1 MTFPTTPIPTEN
13 LDSDADD
20 PSLARVDLLQ
30 AVETLNTIMDEANT
44 AFGVCVLGSGGFINA
59 AQIPD
64 NLVSTTSLS
73 LSPTNGRVN
82 LDYVLRMTKI
92 PKSSLVLQTD
102 LAAGDIVV
110 CTDADAGSPAICF
123 YTGSAWK
130 YLPLASMTNLIS

>member
-1 MTFPTTPIPTEN
+1 MTFPTTPISTLN

-44 AFGVCVLGSGGFINA
+44 AFGVCVLGTGGVVNTS
-59 AQIPD
+59 QIPD
-64 NLVSTTSLS
+64 TLAPSTDLS
-73 LSPTNGRVN
+73 LSPSTGRINVSY
-82 LDYVLRMTKI
+82 LLRMSNI

-102 LAAGDIVV
+102 MTAGDIVV
-110 CTDADAGSPAICF
+110 CSDADSGNPAICF

-130 YLPLASMTNLIS
+130 YLPAASLTNLV